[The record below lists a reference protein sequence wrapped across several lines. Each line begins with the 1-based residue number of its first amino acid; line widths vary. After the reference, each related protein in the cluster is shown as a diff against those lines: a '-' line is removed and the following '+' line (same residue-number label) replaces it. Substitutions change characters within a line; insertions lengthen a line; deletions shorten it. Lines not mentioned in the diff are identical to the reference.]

1 MTANEVQ
8 QSTFMNSYHDQLEC
22 GLYKKSVMR
31 MITVILYNVTKTD
44 LSEPK
49 PKQILT

>member
-1 MTANEVQ
+1 
-8 QSTFMNSYHDQLEC
+8 MNSYHDQLEC
-22 GLYKKSVMR
+22 GWDLLYKKSVMR

-49 PKQILT
+49 PNQILT